1 MPRSGLALALLFA
14 FSCSEKLELGARER
28 LIDAGV
34 GDTGAEDA
42 AADAADDATVDAEA
56 ATCEPGTTST
66 TPVRPVDIIFVLDNS
81 SSMADSVAGIESGL
95 PSTFAPALD
104 AAGVDYRV
112 IVLSRYGRTALG
124 DSDFPLC
131 IAAPLGTTDC
141 SDPDNQPLAHN
152 PPRFY
157 QFSAEVTSDN
167 ALCVTLQ
174 ALTQPDE
181 LPPGQRAWT
190 PIAPN
195 GYGEFLR
202 PEAFKTFVLVT
213 DADASCS
220 YGGLTFVDGDEAQS
234 TSSAVVFDQALLAAS
249 PENFGTAEARRYEW
263 HSVTG
268 IDVAAPLEPAEPL
281 TTSDCS
287 SEALLYQAISRQTGG
302 TRLSLC
308 SADLLG
314 QVFSTLAAKV
324 IERAQHCE

>member
-1 MPRSGLALALLFA
+1 MRLALALVPVLV
-14 FSCSEKLELGARER
+14 FSCIEKLELGARAR
-28 LIDAGV
+28 PDDAGQ
-34 GDTGAEDA
+34 GDASATDAE
-42 AADAADDATVDAEA
+42 VDAEA
-56 ATCEPGTTST
+56 PADAMEDGAVTCQPGTVSST
-66 TPVRPVDIIFVLDNS
+66 PIRPVDIIFVLDNS
-81 SSMADSVAGIESGL
+81 SSMADSVAGIQSGL

-104 AAGVDYRV
+104 AAGVDYRI

-131 IAAPLGTTDC
+131 IAAPLGASDC
-141 SDPDNQPLAHN
+141 SDPDNQPLMHH

-174 ALTQPDE
+174 ALSQPDE
-181 LPPGQRAWT
+181 LPPNQRSWT

-195 GYGEFLR
+195 GYAEFLR
-202 PEAFKTFVLVT
+202 PEAWKTFVLVT

-220 YGGLTFVDGDEAQS
+220 YGGLTFVDGDETQAGYL
-234 TSSAVVFDQALLAAS
+234 AAVFDQALLAAS
-249 PENFGTAEARRYEW
+249 PGNFGSSESRRYEW

-268 IDVAAPLEPAEPL
+268 IDVGAPLGPSEPI

-287 SEALLYQAISRQTGG
+287 SEALLYQAISIQSGG

-308 SADLLG
+308 SASLLSD
-314 QVFSTLAAKV
+314 VFATLAQKV
-324 IERAQHCE
+324 VERSLSCD